1 MKIFLISS
9 IINRLITV
17 TVLFLLPLF
26 FIAQTT
32 SFVSLGTEQGLVQSQ
47 VQSLTQDDQGN
58 LWIGTIA
65 GITKYNGTSF
75 DNYTKKMVLQRIGLL
90 LLIKIKKEIYGLA
103 TGLEIFLDGIK
114 KRIYLKT

>member
-47 VQSLTQDDQGN
+47 VQTLT
-58 LWIGTIA
+58 
-65 GITKYNGTSF
+65 
-75 DNYTKKMVLQRIGLL
+75 
-90 LLIKIKKEIYGLA
+90 
-103 TGLEIFLDGIK
+103 
-114 KRIYLKT
+114 